1 MAGLN
6 HAAHL
11 VNDLVFEAIAKY
23 SYKMAYQKN
32 EGDCVAAHR
41 VGGRDVRPRSAHR
54 GWSILLHPAHRGEAS
69 HRPAQRHQ
77 ADRACETAE
86 LH

>member
-32 EGDCVAAHR
+32 EGDCVAAT
-41 VGGRDVRPRSAHR
+41 VAMIEGKGLKSFLKWYSRSF
-54 GWSILLHPAHRGEAS
+54 GEEFLKVNGVNDAKVS
-69 HRPAQRHQ
+69 
-77 ADRACETAE
+77 EIFK
-86 LH
+86 